1 MQFTSTPYLLFL
13 PIVFTLYWAMH
24 QSTKAQN
31 ALLLVASYTFYG
43 WWDTRLLAII
53 ALMTLATFLAAQSI
67 EAGGDNPK
75 RRKAICILAVSLCVL
90 TLGFFKYFNF
100 FAHSASTLANLVGF
114 EANAITLKIILPAGI
129 SFYTFQCISYI
140 VDVYR
145 RATPAS
151 RDIIAYAVFIA
162 FFPQL
167 VAGPIERAPRMLA
180 IFNAPRHFCYSQ
192 SVEGLRRIMIGLFKK
207 MVIADNC
214 AETVSAVFSSWSSQ
228 GSLVLMYTAI
238 LFTIEIYCDFS
249 GYSDIAIGSAKLF
262 GIDLSENFRAPYLS
276 KSIAEFWRR
285 WHITLMQ
292 WFRDYIYIP
301 LCGGRRHKARN
312 TFIVFA
318 LSGLWHGA
326 NYTFVLWGIYN
337 AALFAPFRR
346 FQKHSL
352 PSIAMWMLTF
362 ICVVVGFTIF
372 RSNSIGDA
380 MGYMVRTF
388 SFVQITALPPFATH
402 SLIAIT
408 AAALLMLAE
417 IRAGKDRSITSIFN
431 SMPQGARMA
440 AYIAIVCATIIFG
453 AEPATFI
460 YFQF

>member
-1 MQFTSTPYLLFL
+1 MQFTSTPYLFFL
-13 PIVFTLYWAMH
+13 PIVFALYWAMRR
-24 QSTKAQN
+24 SVKAQN
-31 ALLLVASYTFYG
+31 ALLLAASYVFYG
-43 WWDTRLLAII
+43 WLDARLLGII
-53 ALMTLATFLAAQSI
+53 ALMTLATFLAALGM
-67 EAGGDNPK
+67 EACAGNPR
-75 RRKAICILAVSLCVL
+75 RRKAICILTVSLCTL

-100 FAHSASTLANLVGF
+100 FVQSARDFARLAGIEADAVTLR
-114 EANAITLKIILPAGI
+114 IILPAGI

-145 RATPAS
+145 RDTPAC
-151 RDIIAYAVFIA
+151 RDIVAYAVFIA

-180 IFNAPRHFCYSQ
+180 IFSAPRRFCYGQ
-192 SVEGLRRIMIGLFKK
+192 GVEGLRRIMIGLFKK

-228 GSLVLMYTAI
+228 GSLVLAYAAV

-276 KSIAEFWRR
+276 RGIAEFWRR

-301 LCGGRRHKARN
+301 LGGGRRHKTRN

-346 FQKHSL
+346 LQKRSL
-352 PSIAMWMLTF
+352 PGVAMWLLTF
-362 ICVVVGFTIF
+362 VCVVAGFTVF
-372 RSNSIGDA
+372 RSNSVGDA
-380 MGYMVRTF
+380 VGYIAHTLSLTQM
-388 SFVQITALPPFATH
+388 TALPPFATH
-402 SLIAIT
+402 SLIALV

-417 IRAGKDRSITSIFN
+417 TRAGKDRCVTSILC
-431 SMPQGARMA
+431 SMPRGARMA
-440 AYIAIVCATIIFG
+440 AYIAIVCATVVFG
-453 AEPATFI
+453 AEPAAFI

>member
-1 MQFTSTPYLLFL
+1 MQFTSTPYLFFL
-13 PIVFTLYWAMH
+13 PIVFALYWAMRR
-24 QSTKAQN
+24 SVKAQN
-31 ALLLVASYTFYG
+31 ALLLAASYVFYG
-43 WWDTRLLAII
+43 WWDARLLGII
-53 ALMTLATFLAAQSI
+53 ALMTLATFLAALGM
-67 EAGGDNPK
+67 EACAGNPR
-75 RRKAICILAVSLCVL
+75 RRKAICILTVSLCTL

-100 FAHSASTLANLVGF
+100 FVQSARDFARLAGIEADAVTLR
-114 EANAITLKIILPAGI
+114 IILPAGI

-145 RATPAS
+145 RDTPAC
-151 RDIIAYAVFIA
+151 RDIVAYAVFIA

-180 IFNAPRHFCYSQ
+180 IFSAPRRFCYGQ
-192 SVEGLRRIMIGLFKK
+192 GVEGLRRIMIGLFKK

-228 GSLVLMYTAI
+228 GSLVLAYAAV

-276 KSIAEFWRR
+276 RGIAEFWRR

-301 LCGGRRHKARN
+301 LGGGRRHKTRN

-346 FQKHSL
+346 LQKRSL
-352 PSIAMWMLTF
+352 PGVAMWLFTF
-362 ICVVVGFTIF
+362 VCVVAGFTVF
-372 RSNSIGDA
+372 RSNSVGDA
-380 MGYMVRTF
+380 VGYIAHTLSLTQMT
-388 SFVQITALPPFATH
+388 TLPPFATH
-402 SLIAIT
+402 SLIALV

-417 IRAGKDRSITSIFN
+417 TRAGKDRCVTSILC
-431 SMPQGARMA
+431 SMPRGARMA
-440 AYIAIVCATIIFG
+440 AYIAIVCATVVFG
-453 AEPATFI
+453 AEPAAFI

>member
-1 MQFTSTPYLLFL
+1 MQFTSTPYLFFL
-13 PIVFTLYWAMH
+13 PIVFALYWAMRR
-24 QSTKAQN
+24 SVKAQN
-31 ALLLVASYTFYG
+31 ALLLAASYVFYG
-43 WWDTRLLAII
+43 WWDARLLGII
-53 ALMTLATFLAAQSI
+53 ALMTFATFLAALGM
-67 EAGGDNPK
+67 EACAGNPR
-75 RRKAICILAVSLCVL
+75 RRKAICILAVSLCAL

-100 FAHSASTLANLVGF
+100 FVQSARDFARLAGIEADAVTLR
-114 EANAITLKIILPAGI
+114 IILPAGI

-145 RATPAS
+145 RDTPAC
-151 RDIIAYAVFIA
+151 RDIVAYAVFIA

-180 IFNAPRHFCYSQ
+180 IFSAPRRFCYGQ
-192 SVEGLRRIMIGLFKK
+192 GVEGLRRIMIGLFKK

-228 GSLVLMYTAI
+228 GSLVLAYAAV

-276 KSIAEFWRR
+276 RGIAEFWRR

-301 LCGGRRHKARN
+301 LGGGRRHKTRN

-346 FQKHSL
+346 LQKRSL
-352 PSIAMWMLTF
+352 PGVAMWLLTF
-362 ICVVVGFTIF
+362 VCVVAGFTVF
-372 RSNSIGDA
+372 RSNSVGDA
-380 MGYMVRTF
+380 VGYIARTL
-388 SFVQITALPPFATH
+388 SLTQMTALPPFATH
-402 SLIAIT
+402 SLIALV

-417 IRAGKDRSITSIFN
+417 TRAGKDRCVTSILC

-440 AYIAIVCATIIFG
+440 AYIAIVCATVVFG
-453 AEPATFI
+453 AEPAAFI

>member
-1 MQFTSTPYLLFL
+1 
-13 PIVFTLYWAMH
+13 MH
-24 QSTKAQN
+24 RSTKAQN

-43 WWDTRLLAII
+43 WWDARLLAII
-53 ALMTLATFLAAQSI
+53 ALMTLATFFAAQSI
-67 EAGGDNPK
+67 EAFVDNPK

-100 FAHSASTLANLVGF
+100 FVQSASTLANLAGF
-114 EANAITLKIILPAGI
+114 EADAVTLKIILPAGI

-145 RATPAS
+145 CDTRAS

-180 IFNAPRHFCYSQ
+180 IFNSPRHFCYSQ

-228 GSLVLMYTAI
+228 GSLVLMYTAV

-301 LCGGRRHKARN
+301 LGGGRSHKTRN

-346 FQKHSL
+346 LQKRPL
-352 PSIAMWMLTF
+352 PSIAMWLLTF
-362 ICVVVGFTIF
+362 ACVVVGFTIF

-380 MGYMVRTF
+380 MGYMARTF
-388 SFVQITALPPFATH
+388 SFVQLSALPPFATH

-408 AAALLMLAE
+408 AAALLMFAE
-417 IRAGKDRSITSIFN
+417 IRAGKDRCITSIFAP
-431 SMPQGARMA
+431 MPRGARMA

-453 AEPATFI
+453 AEPAAFI